1 MERLSIQSNLFEDS
15 EDSSLPLLTTSNRLV
30 SARPTCVYI
39 TIGSDKCF
47 KVFENR
53 FSKGLGTLRL
63 SEMMDEIRGTGVF
76 KNLVQIISDVSGDL
90 SSESKK
96 ENFFF
101 GSRYNLK
108 IMWEYCTLS
117 KIDMDENPGIL
128 DDSDRMRIEDFNSLM
143 NFYLK
148 TSTLKVVDEE
158 VIMELFAYFINRD
171 MILTA
176 SLMQFDTSIQEP
188 EQTLLQIE
196 EEEIHNAWLHL
207 VIWISTFLRKQN
219 YFSETIKEE
228 NPRMFGLNS
237 LPLNQTALICL
248 N

>member
-1 MERLSIQSNLFEDS
+1 MTLFYQYGAFLSIQSNLFEDS

-108 IMWEYCTLS
+108 IMWEQCT
-117 KIDMDENPGIL
+117 
-128 DDSDRMRIEDFNSLM
+128 
-143 NFYLK
+143 
-148 TSTLKVVDEE
+148 V
-158 VIMELFAYFINRD
+158 
-171 MILTA
+171 
-176 SLMQFDTSIQEP
+176 
-188 EQTLLQIE
+188 
-196 EEEIHNAWLHL
+196 
-207 VIWISTFLRKQN
+207 
-219 YFSETIKEE
+219 
-228 NPRMFGLNS
+228 
-237 LPLNQTALICL
+237 
-248 N
+248 